1 MAKDSKNGNINK
13 DMGKIISLHDRR
25 SGVRFLVITEHIIA
39 ICDNRNDPLIKQGG
53 EFAWTN
59 IITTNRTFEVV
70 ETEQEILDKMA

>member
-25 SGVRFLVITEHIIA
+25 SGVRFLVITEHIVA
-39 ICDNRNDPLIKQGG
+39 ICDNRNKQGG

-59 IITTNRTFEVV
+59 IITTKRTFEVV
-70 ETEQEILDKMA
+70 ETEQEILDKMI

>member
-1 MAKDSKNGNINK
+1 MANFIRV
-13 DMGKIISLHDRR
+13 HDRR
-25 SGVRFLVITEHIIA
+25 SGVRFLVITEHIVA